1 MSRFSEPQDPTFQ
14 ALNNSIAFDW
24 RLAPYDIEQSLAH
37 VRMLGRQGII
47 GADDVVAL
55 EQALESVRDE
65 VTAERFEFR
74 PEDEDVHMAIER
86 RVTEVAGPVGG
97 KLHTARSRND
107 QVATIAEGPPTP

>member
-47 GADDVVAL
+47 
-55 EQALESVRDE
+55 
-65 VTAERFEFR
+65 ERG
-74 PEDEDVHMAIER
+74 R
-86 RVTEVAGPVGG
+86 RRR
-97 KLHTARSRND
+97 AREGDSRRF
-107 QVATIAEGPPTP
+107 GRR